1 MSNLAPTGTA
11 IKLHELNIFSNP
23 WILQTPSKYSGGRYY
38 PAASMYTLPD
48 QPNCVVEFNFGPD
61 FEVFPEDFDGR
72 PIPKPML
79 EVPYHG
85 YDGIVERYM
94 QTGLT
99 AEKEH

>member
-1 MSNLAPTGTA
+1 MSHHV
-11 IKLHELNIFSNP
+11 LHLTVYNVYCS
-23 WILQTPSKYSGGRYY
+23 SGGRYY

-48 QPNCVVEFNFGPD
+48 QPNCVVKFNFGPD
-61 FEVFPEDFDGR
+61 FEVFPEDFAGR
-72 PIPKPML
+72 PIPKPII

-94 QTGLT
+94 RTGLT